1 MKRNNIYLDT
11 SVLNFFF
18 EKREIDKENSTADLH
33 DIREQFYQKTK
44 SLSHSEL
51 LKLIKKQSREVE
63 KELSETKPAPELII
77 RKRYKVPEPVA
88 MKEIHQVRER
98 HAKYGKD

>member
-1 MKRNNIYLDT
+1 MI
-11 SVLNFFF
+11 
-18 EKREIDKENSTADLH
+18 KESKIMADLH

-63 KELSETKPAPELII
+63 KELSETKPAPELIV
-77 RKRYKVPEPVA
+77 RKRYKVEPVA
-88 MKEIHQVRER
+88 MKEIHQIRER